1 MKVDDTGPVAV
12 MSVSGQPVAK
22 VRVETD
28 KINNEWLGV
37 AWADWKD
44 LHDPAKH
51 IQLKD
56 KNNKRLTQAAEYQ
69 TKKGNGKGK
78 AGTGQ

>member
-1 MKVDDTGPVAV
+1 MKVDDTVPVPA

-28 KINNEWLGV
+28 KINVEWLDG

-44 LHDPAKH
+44 LHDSAKYT
-51 IQLKD
+51 QLKEE
-56 KNNKRLTQAAEYQ
+56 NNKRLTQAAEYQ
-69 TKKGNGKGK
+69 KKKGNGKGK